1 MAAHG
6 DGMTANSPARPRRN
20 PCGSCPF
27 RRDVASGIWDESEYA
42 KLARYDGDM
51 IAQAA
56 AGAVAVFRCH
66 LEQGDREVC
75 AGWLGHR
82 DPTDLLAVRMGI
94 SSGDLDVSCA
104 TYSTSAELH
113 PSGAEAAAHGMR
125 DITNPTDAARAAIE
139 KIIRGRSLPGK
150 EPLTSP

>member
-1 MAAHG
+1 
-6 DGMTANSPARPRRN
+6 MTANSPAHPRRN
-20 PCGSCPF
+20 PCASCPF
-27 RRDVASGIWDESEYA
+27 RQDVASGIWDETEYA
-42 KLARYDGDM
+42 KIARYDGDM

-56 AGAVAVFRCH
+56 AGAVVVFHCH
-66 LEQGDREVC
+66 QGDREVC

-125 DITNPTDAARAAIE
+125 DITAPTDAARTAIE
-139 KIIRGRSLPGK
+139 KIIRVRSLPGK
-150 EPLTSP
+150 EPLSST